1 MMKNRYRGITV
12 LVTFLMLV
20 VSGCGR
26 NGLNSEDEISVTLST
41 ENNDLDEKYKNY
53 LQERIAE
60 MIIQGTGCSTVDS
73 DIDMSDDGI
82 IEKVEISSGEYAFSE
97 EEKETITQYIENL
110 AGNTNVEVVFEGGLQ
125 ELTSDENSLKNS
137 WYETHYYPIYFC
149 NPEWGK
155 HSMDEVFDANNP
167 PHDLLFS
174 MSSEELAAL
183 AYESPYL
190 VQMLTYFGEDG
201 HIDYSIMFGF
211 LELHSDIFYELLRR
225 EDGIKAMLVYY
236 QNSGVDVSWLDEG
249 NYDSMDK
256 KWLAEV
262 LGSQFIRYYSAVFT
276 EEETDLAKQIIS
288 EKNSVYLNSENANP
302 EYFNVSDI
310 NYHEGNTVGE
320 VRAMYI
326 TPDDI
331 SSREDSFKNS

>member
-1 MMKNRYRGITV
+1 MQKKMYWV
-12 LVTFLMLV
+12 LSLLITFLVLTT
-20 VSGCGR
+20 SGCGS
-26 NGLNSEDEISVTLST
+26 NVSNSGEEISTALST
-41 ENNDLDEKYKNY
+41 ENFDSDEKYLNY
-53 LQERIAE
+53 LQECIAE
-60 MIIQGTGCSTVDS
+60 VIVQSTGCSS
-73 DIDMSDDGI
+73 AYPDIEMAEDGTI
-82 IEKVEISSGEYAFSE
+82 AKVEIHSGEYAFSE
-97 EEKETITQYIENL
+97 TEKDSIVQYIEKLDANQ
-110 AGNTNVEVVFEGGLQ
+110 NVEVIFDNEAQ
-125 ELTSDENSLKNS
+125 ELSSNDDSLKNT
-137 WYETHYYPIYFC
+137 WYETRYYPIYMGS
-149 NPEWGK
+149 PEWGK

-225 EDGIKAMLVYY
+225 DDGIKAMLVYY

>member
-1 MMKNRYRGITV
+1 MMKNRYRGIS
-12 LVTFLMLV
+12 LLMAFMMLAV
-20 VSGCGR
+20 PGCGHDEPD
-26 NGLNSEDEISVTLST
+26 SEGDTSVSLSA
-41 ENNDLDEKYKNY
+41 ENYDPDEKYKDY
-53 LQERIAE
+53 LQETIAE
-60 MIIQGTGCSTVDS
+60 VIVQSTGCSSANS
-73 DIDMSDDGI
+73 DIELTDDETI
-82 IEKVEISSGEYAFSE
+82 AKVEISSGEYSFSE
-97 EEKETITQYIENL
+97 EEKETIIQYIENL

-137 WYETHYYPIYFC
+137 WYETRYYPIYYC

-236 QNSGVDVSWLDEG
+236 QNSGVDVSWFDEG

-262 LGSQFIRYYSAVFT
+262 LGSQFIRYYSVVFT

>member
-1 MMKNRYRGITV
+1 MMKNRYRGISV

-20 VSGCGR
+20 VSGCGQ
-26 NGLNSEDEISVTLST
+26 NGLNSEDEISVALST
-41 ENNDLDEKYKNY
+41 ENNDPNERYKDY

-60 MIIQGTGCSTVDS
+60 VIVQSTGCSSVNS
-73 DIDMSDDGI
+73 DIEMTEDGTI
-82 IEKVEISSGEYAFSE
+82 AKVKISSGEYSFSE

-137 WYETHYYPIYFC
+137 WYETRYYPIYLG

-331 SSREDSFKNS
+331 SSREDGFKNS